1 MSMIEARLPLGGSHL
16 VQAEPGEALHAAPAM
31 VRTPM
36 PHATTAIVPPNS
48 ISGRALV
55 AVIAI
60 MSFLAALTLGAV
72 VLVRGAAA
80 EWQSQVAREMTIQIR
95 PAEGRD
101 VEAEVAR
108 AVELVRGT
116 PGFAAA
122 KALSKEESAR
132 LLEPWLGTGLSLD
145 ELPIPRMIV
154 VTVAAGGAPDLD
166 RLRKTLAER
175 VAGASLDDHRGWVE
189 RMRTM
194 TRTAVAIGVG
204 VLGLVL
210 AATVLLVA
218 FATRGAMA
226 ANRAIVEV
234 LHFVGAKNRYIAGQ
248 FQRHFLW
255 LGLKGAGLG
264 GGATVGLYLAAG
276 LIGGRYRATATE
288 DQVEAL
294 FGSLT
299 LGLAGYAGI
308 AGVVVLVAAVTA
320 ITSRYTVHRTLG
332 ALE

>member
-1 MSMIEARLPLGGSHL
+1 MSMIEARRPPDNHRL
-16 VQAEPGEALHAAPAM
+16 VREPADAVEAPPALAHA
-31 VRTPM
+31 PM
-36 PHATTAIVPPNS
+36 PNAMTPIVPPNS

-80 EWQSQVAREMTIQIR
+80 EWQSQVAREMTIQVR

-101 VEAEVAR
+101 LEAAVGR
-108 AVELVRGT
+108 AVDLVRAT
-116 PGFAAA
+116 PGIAEA
-122 KALSKEESAR
+122 KALSQEESAR

-154 VTVAAGGAPDLD
+154 VTIAAGSTPDLD

-189 RMRTM
+189 RMRRV
-194 TRTAVAIGVG
+194 TRAAVAVGIG

-255 LGLKGAGLG
+255 LGLKGASIGGGAAVALFLG
-264 GGATVGLYLAAG
+264 GGMLA
-276 LIGGRYRATATE
+276 GRYQGAGNE
-288 DQVEAL
+288 DQVQAL
-294 FGSLT
+294 FGSLA
-299 LGLAGYAGI
+299 LGPQGYAGI
-308 AGVVVLVAAVTA
+308 VGVIVLVAAVTA
-320 ITSRYTVHRTLG
+320 ITSRITVHATLG